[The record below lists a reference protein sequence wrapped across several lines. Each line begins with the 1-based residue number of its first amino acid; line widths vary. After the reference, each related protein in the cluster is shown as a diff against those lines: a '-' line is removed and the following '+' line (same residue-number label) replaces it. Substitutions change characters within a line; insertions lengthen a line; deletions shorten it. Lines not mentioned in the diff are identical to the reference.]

1 MEIDFVSREDLLA
14 LKVELIKEIREI
26 LNEKLNGGISQHWLR
41 SADVRKLMGISAG
54 TLQNF
59 RINGTLPYRK
69 VGGIM
74 FYSRAD
80 ILDLM
85 KGRDN
90 G

>member
-1 MEIDFVSREDLLA
+1 MSKEDLVA
-14 LKVELIKEIREI
+14 LKVELIKEIKEI
-26 LNEKLNGGISQHWLR
+26 LDEKTDEGISQQWLR

-59 RINGTLPYRK
+59 RINGTMPYRK

-74 FYSRAD
+74 FYSRSD

-85 KGRDN
+85 QGRDN

>member
-1 MEIDFVSREDLLA
+1 MKIDFVSREELAA
-14 LKVELIKEIREI
+14 LKAELLKEIKDI
-26 LNEKLNGGISQHWLR
+26 LKEKVNGGISQQWFR
-41 SADVRKLMGISAG
+41 SADVRKLLGISAG

-85 KGRDN
+85 QGRDN